1 MNVSAKDIPRQQ
13 QFFIEYWNLYKKYFG
28 MWELTEKERD
38 QVWEQ
43 LIADQEIICDKYKDD
58 DFFLF
63 VRNLV
68 VDMTF
73 EFERKQGTY
82 PDGHIKADLP
92 PKRN

>member
-13 QFFIEYWNLYKKYFG
+13 AFFADYWELYKKYFE
-28 MWELTEKERD
+28 MWLLTEKERD

-43 LIADQEIICDKYKDD
+43 LINDQETICDKYKDD

-73 EFERKQGTY
+73 EFERK
-82 PDGHIKADLP
+82 
-92 PKRN
+92 

>member
-1 MNVSAKDIPRQQ
+1 
-13 QFFIEYWNLYKKYFG
+13 

-38 QVWEQ
+38 PVWEQ
-43 LIADQEIICDKYKDD
+43 LIADQKIICDKYKDD

-63 VRNLV
+63 VRDLV

-82 PDGHIKADLP
+82 PDSLNRANSP